1 MIESVPESEIIVHVQ
16 NAIQY
21 MYSDFQSVEQKSE
34 LVRHLFSRGGPCRHP
49 TPRFNRRYVMHA
61 PRPHQRFLPRYNRR
75 LDPAVIST
83 AASNLTNPALSN
95 SIPRPLHQALNSLI
109 RETNSETQLEVG
121 RHIHTA
127 LEQSTDPTLRLRVA
141 HVIETLHIWHVSDTN
156 AALSLLSTLLS
167 ETLASIHTRDSAAL
181 AATLRTISSI
191 ASDALISKEEIS
203 RHVATLIPLIHK
215 ALFHPRPGH
224 LDVYDS
230 SATSATS
237 DTGIPSRPTRVS
249 SIRPH
254 ALAALHAVISAAPMA
269 ALPFWPLLI
278 PMRAGIGRTAA
289 PSRRTVAFLL
299 LYEPDCALRTSAIAL
314 TTTLVGFA
322 KPILRH
328 RRTHPAS
335 SGATF
340 APSSERLLSGIV
352 VLHSVLATALQ
363 TERVRTVIPR
373 LSRLASDVLLSV
385 NASAVPLT
393 ERSSLL
399 SALADVLLA
408 STDAVDLTARAA
420 AGSALASAFSVLD
433 PKDTYLEPEFLPTL
447 CTRVV
452 TALVTDSPG
461 GPPRPVAELLCV
473 LRNIVCLDVA
483 LFPCSWSHLAPFCR
497 NTVIFGEESVSLHV
511 TRLAETYVT
520 TVLTRMTD
528 DHVSCVGHVGER
540 WTEQSIALSCEV
552 YRHVLRHAVK
562 HESHVVQS
570 AAVVALDTLVQ
581 LLPVD
586 KSENRNNHIR
596 STAEAVEPENT
607 PSDALLEIIDS
618 LLEISSSPVST
629 SSIRA
634 TAEKALGNLPVSFVG
649 FPVCHRV
656 LQSLQGILITCES
669 GEDTIVLAKGLAAF
683 GNITEKA
690 VQSTNFGEGVH
701 VQDILTVIMDVGL
714 FAFKHLRTRGMV
726 QTENQT
732 ASTRA
737 AIDSSKV
744 GAIHATAG
752 FLVSAVVFS
761 AEDCVHSPAWK
772 DLEQDVRFVLQESF
786 CDNGESVNVRCA
798 CGKAMGRVICS
809 LFADERRETATG
821 HGDETSTEN
830 LFGDFCAT
838 LVNAIGQ
845 KENAR
850 VEASA
855 ANALVCV
862 VEKGVVRCFD
872 YIALL
877 RRCAQNLI
885 WTAEQLQ
892 MLGVVDKSRGQYL
905 HSQNC
910 TTKLVC
916 VILNSQCSS
925 KMMVDNALD
934 ENTKLVIIEALCRF
948 YAVPKFVTEKLVN
961 TCHEDA
967 LRDVA
972 EANPPVLLGD
982 ALPPEVGVAI
992 QKVLQWSTRRI

>member
-1 MIESVPESEIIVHVQ
+1 
-16 NAIQY
+16 
-21 MYSDFQSVEQKSE
+21 
-34 LVRHLFSRGGPCRHP
+34 
-49 TPRFNRRYVMHA
+49 MHA
-61 PRPHQRFLPRYNRR
+61 PRSHQRFLPRYNRR
-75 LDPAVIST
+75 LDPAVISI

-95 SIPRPLHQALNSLI
+95 SIPQPLRQALDSLI

-127 LEQSTDPTLRLRVA
+127 FEQSTDPTLRLRVA
-141 HVIETLHIWHVSDTN
+141 HVIETLHVWHVSDTN

-167 ETLASIHTRDSAAL
+167 ETLTSIHTRDSAAL

-254 ALAALHAVISAAPMA
+254 ALAALHAIISAAPMA

-328 RRTHPAS
+328 RRTHPAT

-363 TERVRTVIPR
+363 TEHVRTVIPR

-399 SALADVLLA
+399 SALADVLLT

-433 PKDTYLEPEFLPTL
+433 RKDTYLEPEFLPKL

-452 TALVTDSPG
+452 TALVTDSLG
-461 GPPRPVAELLCV
+461 GPPRPVVELLCV

-483 LFPCSWSHLAPFCR
+483 LFPCSWSHLATFCR
-497 NTVIFGEESVSLHV
+497 DTVIFGEESVSLHV
-511 TRLAETYVT
+511 TRLAETYVS
-520 TVLTRMTD
+520 TVLSLVTN
-528 DHVSCVGHVGER
+528 DHVSCVDHVGER
-540 WTEQSIALSCEV
+540 WAEQSIALSCEV
-552 YRHVLRHAVK
+552 YQHVLRHAVK
-562 HESHVVQS
+562 HKSHVVQS

-581 LLPVD
+581 LLSVD
-586 KSENRNNHIR
+586 KSEDRSNHVR
-596 STAEAVEPENT
+596 STTEAVEPESA
-607 PSDALLEIIDS
+607 PSDTLLEIIDS
-618 LLEISSSPVST
+618 LLENLSSSVST
-629 SSIRA
+629 NSIRA
-634 TAEKALGNLPVSFVG
+634 TAEKALGNLPVSSVG
-649 FPVCHRV
+649 FSVCYRV
-656 LQSLQGILITCES
+656 LQSLQGTLVTCES
-669 GEDTIVLAKGLAAF
+669 GEGTIVLAKGLAAF
-683 GNITEKA
+683 GNITERA
-690 VQSTNFGEGVH
+690 VQIKKFGEGEH
-701 VQDILTVIMDVGL
+701 AQDILSIVMEVGL
-714 FAFKHLRTRGMV
+714 FAFKHFITHGTV

-732 ASTRA
+732 ASIRA

-744 GAIHATAG
+744 GAIHAIAG
-752 FLVSAVVFS
+752 FLMSVVAFS
-761 AEDCVHSPAWK
+761 AENRVYRPAWK
-772 DLEQDVRFVLQESF
+772 DLELDVRVLLQESLYNS
-786 CDNGESVNVRCA
+786 DESVNVRCA
-798 CGKAMGRVICS
+798 CAKAMGRVICS
-809 LFADERRETATG
+809 FSADEQWEVATG
-821 HGDETSTEN
+821 QGDETSTEN
-830 LFGDFCAT
+830 LFLDFCAT
-838 LVNAIGQ
+838 LVNAIGR

-862 VEKGVVRCFD
+862 AEKGVIRCFD

-885 WTAEQLQ
+885 WTAEHLQ
-892 MLGVVDKSRGQYL
+892 MLGVADKSRGQYL

-916 VILNSQCSS
+916 VFLKRQCSS
-925 KMMVDNALD
+925 EMMVDNALD
-934 ENTKLVIIEALCRF
+934 ENTKLVIVEALCRF
-948 YAVPKFVTEKLVN
+948 YTVPKFVTEKLVN
-961 TCHEDA
+961 ASHEDA
-967 LRDVA
+967 LRNVT
-972 EANPPVLLGD
+972 EENPLVLFGD

-992 QKVLQWSTRRI
+992 QKVLQWSRRQV